1 MLNGKK
7 KCSMRLGKLRMN
19 ENIKRENIKKKTK
32 LEIFNIKTEVKNS
45 MPGFNNIC
53 NMQYI

>member
-1 MLNGKK
+1 
-7 KCSMRLGKLRMN
+7 MRLGKLQMN
-19 ENIKRENIKKKTK
+19 ETIKRENIKKKIN
-32 LEIFNIKTEVKNS
+32 LEIFNTKTELKNS

>member
-1 MLNGKK
+1 
-7 KCSMRLGKLRMN
+7 MN
-19 ENIKRENIKKKTK
+19 ETIKRENIKKKIN
-32 LEIFNIKTEVKNS
+32 LEIFNTKTELKNP

>member
-1 MLNGKK
+1 
-7 KCSMRLGKLRMN
+7 MN